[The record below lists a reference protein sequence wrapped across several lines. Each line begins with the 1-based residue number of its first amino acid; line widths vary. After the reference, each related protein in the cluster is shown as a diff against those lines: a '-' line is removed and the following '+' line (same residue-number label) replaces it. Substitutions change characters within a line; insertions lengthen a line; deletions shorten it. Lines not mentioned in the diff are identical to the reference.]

1 MLSFRRLLAVACVVV
16 LVGWVM
22 AAPPADAP
30 PAGGVPVVVE
40 RTDGLKV
47 TGRFTLPA
55 VRLQADYGAV
65 EISAGKL
72 KQLSLAPGE
81 DGQVLA
87 SATLTDQ
94 SHLSGPLLTE
104 ALPVAVNGVTQT
116 FRPADVRALAF
127 EQPKN
132 ASLLAAIVGLVT
144 LVVLEIVL
152 GVDNVIFLAI
162 VSAKLPPA
170 QQPRARRIGLF
181 AALGTMQQLL
191 ATLSWLLGL
200 TRPVVTLPKLPFF
213 ESAEARGISWRDII
227 LLVGGL
233 FLIAKSTFEMHE
245 KLEHARAEETGKTV
259 AAKAAS
265 FVGVIIQIAVIDI
278 IFSLDSVITAV
289 GMVDELWVMVTAVV
303 IAVGV
308 MLVAAEPIARFVD
321 RRPTVKM
328 LALSFLIL
336 IGVLLVAEGLGQHI
350 DKGYIYFAMAFAVAM
365 ELVNLRLR
373 GAPNPIP
380 GEMPPNEATP
390 G

>member
-1 MLSFRRLLAVACVVV
+1 MFSFRRLLAVACVVA
-16 LVGWVM
+16 LVSWVI
-22 AAPPADAP
+22 AAPPAEAP
-30 PAGGVPVVVE
+30 AAGVPVAVE
-40 RTDGLKV
+40 RTDGQKV
-47 TGRFTLPA
+47 SGRFTLPS
-55 VRLQADYGAV
+55 VRLQTDYGAV

-81 DGQVLA
+81 DGQILA

-116 FRPADVRALAF
+116 LRPADVRALTF
-127 EQPKN
+127 EHPKN
-132 ASLLAAIVGLVT
+132 PSLLAAIFGLVT

-170 QQPRARRIGLF
+170 QQPRARRIGLL
-181 AALGTMQQLL
+181 AALGTRLLLL

-200 TRPVVTLPKLPFF
+200 TRPVFTLPKLPFF
-213 ESAEARGISWRDII
+213 ESAEARGVSWRDII

-245 KLEHARAEETGKTV
+245 KLEHARAEGTGKKAV
-259 AAKAAS
+259 AKAAS
-265 FVGVIIQIAVIDI
+265 FIGVIIQIAVIDI

-350 DKGYIYFAMAFAVAM
+350 DKGYIYFAMLFAVVM

-380 GEMPPNEATP
+380 GEMPQ
-390 G
+390 